1 MTNLHLAAPP
11 KGFEDFLATLLQ
23 WKILGALIII
33 IGGLIAV
40 PALSKIAL
48 AIFGERLGR
57 QGTMVL
63 KKLIRY
69 VVYAFAF
76 ILALNQMGLN
86 LGAILGAAGVA
97 GIAIG
102 FAAQTSLSN
111 IISGFF
117 MIGER
122 PFEIGDVIE
131 VDGIAGT
138 VDTIGLLSLTLR
150 TFDNRSVRIPNE
162 TLVKTKVINVTR
174 HPIRR
179 FNLDVGVAYDENIGH
194 VLKVMQEVAEANIQC
209 LDEPEPLIIFT
220 GFGDSSL
227 NFLLG
232 AWCIKEE
239 YGTLRNTLPRELKER
254 FDAENIEIPFPH
266 MTLAAGKALGPI
278 PVEVIPNSG
287 PSDPQD

>member
-1 MTNLHLAAPP
+1 MPQWLQ
-11 KGFEDFLATLLQ
+11 DFLATDLP
-23 WKILGALIII
+23 WKILGAAIIL
-33 IGGLIAV
+33 IGGVLAV
-40 PALSKIAL
+40 AILSRTAL
-48 AIFGERLGR
+48 AIFGERLGP

-69 VVYAFAF
+69 IGYAFAF

-97 GIAIG
+97 GIAVG

-122 PFEIGDVIE
+122 PFELGDIIE

-138 VDTIGLLSLTLR
+138 VDTIGLLALTLR

-162 TLVKTKVINVTR
+162 TLVKTQLINVTR

-179 FNLDVGVAYDENIGH
+179 FNLDIGVAYDENIGH
-194 VLKVMQEVAEANIQC
+194 VLKVMQEVAEANLQS
-209 LDEPEPLIIFT
+209 LNEPDPLIIFT

-232 AWCIKEE
+232 AWCVQED

-254 FDAENIEIPFPH
+254 FDKENIEIPFPH
-266 MTLAAGKALGPI
+266 MTLAAGKAFSPI
-278 PVEVIPNSG
+278 PIDLIRKPESNG
-287 PSDPQD
+287 

>member
-1 MTNLHLAAPP
+1 MTPLYLAAMPQWLQ
-11 KGFEDFLATLLQ
+11 DFLATDLP
-23 WKILGALIII
+23 WKILGAAVIL
-33 IGGLIAV
+33 IGGVLAV
-40 PALSKIAL
+40 AILSRTAL
-48 AIFGERLGR
+48 AIFGERLGP
-57 QGTMVL
+57 QGTMVV

-69 VVYAFAF
+69 IGYAFAF

-97 GIAIG
+97 GIAVG

-122 PFEIGDVIE
+122 PFELGDIIE

-138 VDTIGLLSLTLR
+138 VDTIGLLALTLR

-162 TLVKTKVINVTR
+162 TLVKTQLINVTR

-179 FNLDVGVAYDENIGH
+179 FNLDIGVAYDENIGH
-194 VLKVMQEVAEANIQC
+194 VLKVMQEVAETNLQS
-209 LDEPEPLIIFT
+209 LNEPDPLIIFT

-232 AWCIKEE
+232 AWCVQED

-254 FDAENIEIPFPH
+254 FDKENIEIPFPH
-266 MTLAAGKALGPI
+266 MTLAAGKALSPI
-278 PVEVIPNSG
+278 PVDLI
-287 PSDPQD
+287 SDSESTD

>member
-1 MTNLHLAAPP
+1 VTSLYLAALPQWLQ
-11 KGFEDFLATLLQ
+11 DFLATELP
-23 WKILGALIII
+23 WKILGAVVIL
-33 IGGLIAV
+33 IGGIIAV
-40 PALSKIAL
+40 AILSRASL
-48 AIFGERLGR
+48 AIFGERLGP
-57 QGTMVL
+57 QGTMVV
-63 KKLIRY
+63 KKLVRY
-69 VVYAFAF
+69 IGYAFAF
-76 ILALNQMGLN
+76 ILALNHMGLN
-86 LGAILGAAGVA
+86 LGAVLGAAGVA
-97 GIAIG
+97 GIAVG

-122 PFEIGDVIE
+122 PFELGDIIE

-138 VDTIGLLSLTLR
+138 VDTIGLLALTLR

-162 TLVKTKVINVTR
+162 TLVKTKLINITR

-179 FNLDVGVAYDENIGH
+179 FNLDIGVAYDENIGH
-194 VLKVMQEVAEANIQC
+194 VLKVMQEVAETNLQC
-209 LDEPEPLIIFT
+209 LNEPDPLIIFT

-232 AWCIKEE
+232 AWCVQED

-254 FDAENIEIPFPH
+254 FDKENIEIPFPH

-278 PVEVIPNSG
+278 PVDVISKPADR
-287 PSDPQD
+287 PD

>member
-1 MTNLHLAAPP
+1 VTSLYLAALPQWLQ
-11 KGFEDFLATLLQ
+11 DFLATELP
-23 WKILGALIII
+23 WKILGAVVIL
-33 IGGLIAV
+33 IGGIIAV
-40 PALSKIAL
+40 AILSRASL
-48 AIFGERLGR
+48 AIFGERLGP
-57 QGTMVL
+57 QGTMVV
-63 KKLIRY
+63 KKLVRY
-69 VVYAFAF
+69 IGYAFAF
-76 ILALNQMGLN
+76 ILALNHMGLN
-86 LGAILGAAGVA
+86 LGAVLGAAGVA
-97 GIAIG
+97 GIAVG

-122 PFEIGDVIE
+122 PFELGDIIE

-138 VDTIGLLSLTLR
+138 VDTIGLLALTLR

-162 TLVKTKVINVTR
+162 TLVKTKLINITR

-179 FNLDVGVAYDENIGH
+179 FNLDIGVAYDENIGH
-194 VLKVMQEVAEANIQC
+194 VLKVMQEVAETNLQC
-209 LDEPEPLIIFT
+209 LNEPDPLIIFT

-232 AWCIKEE
+232 AWCIQED

-254 FDAENIEIPFPH
+254 FDKENIEIPFPH

-278 PVEVIPNSG
+278 PVDVISKPADR
-287 PSDPQD
+287 PD

>member
-1 MTNLHLAAPP
+1 MTSLYLAALP
-11 KGFEDFLATLLQ
+11 EWLQELAPELPL
-23 WKILGALIII
+23 KILGAATIL
-33 IGGLIAV
+33 IGGIIAV
-40 PALSKIAL
+40 AILSRTSL
-48 AIFGERLGR
+48 AIFGEKLGP
-57 QGTMVL
+57 QGTMVV

-69 VVYAFAF
+69 IGYAFAF
-76 ILALNQMGLN
+76 ILALNHMGLN
-86 LGAILGAAGVA
+86 LGAVLGAAGVA
-97 GIAIG
+97 GIAVG

-122 PFEIGDVIE
+122 PFELGDIIE
-131 VDGIAGT
+131 VDGISGT
-138 VDTIGLLSLTLR
+138 VDTIGLLALTLR

-162 TLVKTKVINVTR
+162 TLVKTKLINVTR

-179 FNLDVGVAYDENIGH
+179 FNLDIGVAYDENIGH
-194 VLKVMQEVAEANIQC
+194 VLKVMHEVAETNLQC
-209 LDEPEPLIIFT
+209 LNEPDPLIVFT

-232 AWCIKEE
+232 AWCLQDD

-254 FDAENIEIPFPH
+254 FDMENIEIPFPH

-278 PVEVIPNSG
+278 PVEVTN
-287 PSDPQD
+287 DPAVRTD

>member
-1 MTNLHLAAPP
+1 MNV
-11 KGFEDFLATLLQ
+11 LATLPKGLTDFLESELL
-23 WKILGALIII
+23 WKLAASAAILVGGFIVISALNR
-33 IGGLIAV
+33 V
-40 PALSKIAL
+40 ALRL
-48 AIFGERLGR
+48 AGPRLGS
-57 QGTMVL
+57 QGVMVL

-69 VVYAFAF
+69 LGFAF
-76 ILALNQMGLN
+76 VCILALNQVGLN

-117 MIGER
+117 LIGER
-122 PFEIGDVIE
+122 PFELGDIIE
-131 VDGIAGT
+131 VDGISGT
-138 VDTIGLLSLTLR
+138 VDSIGLLSLTLR

-179 FNLDVGVAYDENIGH
+179 FNLDIGVAYDENIGH
-194 VLKVMQEVAEANIQC
+194 VLNVLRDVAEGNIQC
-209 LDEPEPLIIFT
+209 LDEPEPLIVFT

-232 AWCIKEE
+232 AWCLQED
-239 YGTLRNTLPRELKER
+239 YGTLRNSLPRELKER
-254 FDAENIEIPFPH
+254 FDAEDIEIPFPH
-266 MTLAAGKALGPI
+266 LTLAAGKAVEPI
-278 PVEVIPNSG
+278 PVKIIDQNS
-287 PSDPQD
+287 

>member
-1 MTNLHLAAPP
+1 MPQWLQ
-11 KGFEDFLATLLQ
+11 DFLATDLP
-23 WKILGALIII
+23 WKILGAAIIL
-33 IGGLIAV
+33 IGGVLAV
-40 PALSKIAL
+40 AILSRTAL
-48 AIFGERLGR
+48 AIFGERLGP

-69 VVYAFAF
+69 IGYAFAF

-97 GIAIG
+97 GIAVG

-122 PFEIGDVIE
+122 PFELGDIIE

-138 VDTIGLLSLTLR
+138 VDTIGLLALTLR

-162 TLVKTKVINVTR
+162 TLVKTQLINVTR

-179 FNLDVGVAYDENIGH
+179 FNLDIGVAYDENIGH
-194 VLKVMQEVAEANIQC
+194 VLKVMQEVAEANLQS
-209 LDEPEPLIIFT
+209 LNEPDPLIIFT

-232 AWCIKEE
+232 AWCVQED

-254 FDAENIEIPFPH
+254 FDKENIEIPFPH
-266 MTLAAGKALGPI
+266 MTLAAGKAFSPI
-278 PVEVIPNSG
+278 PIDLIREPESSG
-287 PSDPQD
+287 

>member
-1 MTNLHLAAPP
+1 MTSLYLAALPQWLQ
-11 KGFEDFLATLLQ
+11 DFFATELP
-23 WKILGALIII
+23 WKILGAAVIL
-33 IGGLIAV
+33 IGGIIAV
-40 PALSKIAL
+40 AILSRVSL
-48 AIFGERLGR
+48 AIFGERLGA
-57 QGTMVL
+57 QGTMVV

-69 VVYAFAF
+69 IGYAFAF
-76 ILALNQMGLN
+76 ILALNHMGLN
-86 LGAILGAAGVA
+86 LGAVLGAAGVA
-97 GIAIG
+97 GIAVG

-122 PFEIGDVIE
+122 PFELGDIIE
-131 VDGIAGT
+131 VDGIAGK
-138 VDTIGLLSLTLR
+138 VDTIGLLALTLR

-162 TLVKTKVINVTR
+162 TLVKTKLINITR

-179 FNLDVGVAYDENIGH
+179 FNLDIGVAYDENIGH
-194 VLKVMQEVAEANIQC
+194 VLKVMHEVAETNLQC
-209 LDEPEPLIIFT
+209 LNEPDPLIIFT

-232 AWCIKEE
+232 AWCVQED

-254 FDAENIEIPFPH
+254 FDKENIEIPFPH

-278 PVEVIPNSG
+278 PVDVISEPADRPG
-287 PSDPQD
+287 

>member
-1 MTNLHLAAPP
+1 VTPLYLAAMPQWLQ
-11 KGFEDFLATLLQ
+11 DFLATDLP
-23 WKILGALIII
+23 WKILGAAIIL
-33 IGGLIAV
+33 IGGVLAV
-40 PALSKIAL
+40 AILSRTAL
-48 AIFGERLGR
+48 AIFGERLGP

-69 VVYAFAF
+69 IGYAFAF

-97 GIAIG
+97 GIAVG

-122 PFEIGDVIE
+122 PFELGDIIE

-138 VDTIGLLSLTLR
+138 VDTIGLLALTLR

-162 TLVKTKVINVTR
+162 TLVKTQLINVTR

-179 FNLDVGVAYDENIGH
+179 FNLDIGVAYDENIGH
-194 VLKVMQEVAEANIQC
+194 VLKVMQEVAEANLQS
-209 LDEPEPLIIFT
+209 LNEPDPLIIFT

-232 AWCIKEE
+232 AWCVQED

-254 FDAENIEIPFPH
+254 FDKENIEIPFPH
-266 MTLAAGKALGPI
+266 MTLAAGKAFSPI
-278 PVEVIPNSG
+278 PIDLIREPESNG
-287 PSDPQD
+287 

>member
-1 MTNLHLAAPP
+1 MTPLYLAAMPQWLQ
-11 KGFEDFLATLLQ
+11 DFLATDLP
-23 WKILGALIII
+23 WKILGAAIIL
-33 IGGLIAV
+33 IGGVLAV
-40 PALSKIAL
+40 AILSRTAL
-48 AIFGERLGR
+48 AIFGERLGP

-69 VVYAFAF
+69 IGYAFAF

-97 GIAIG
+97 GIAVG

-122 PFEIGDVIE
+122 PFELGDIIE

-138 VDTIGLLSLTLR
+138 VDTIGLLALTLR

-162 TLVKTKVINVTR
+162 TLVKTQLINVTR

-179 FNLDVGVAYDENIGH
+179 FNLDIGVAYDENIGH
-194 VLKVMQEVAEANIQC
+194 VLKVMQEVAEANLQS
-209 LDEPEPLIIFT
+209 LNEPDPLIIFT

-232 AWCIKEE
+232 AWCVQED

-254 FDAENIEIPFPH
+254 FDKENIEIPFPH
-266 MTLAAGKALGPI
+266 MTLAAGKAFSPI
-278 PVEVIPNSG
+278 PIDLIRKPESNG
-287 PSDPQD
+287 

>member
-1 MTNLHLAAPP
+1 MPQWLQ
-11 KGFEDFLATLLQ
+11 DFLATDLP
-23 WKILGALIII
+23 WKILGSAVIL
-33 IGGLIAV
+33 IGGVLAV
-40 PALSKIAL
+40 AILSRTAL
-48 AIFGERLGR
+48 AIFGERLGP
-57 QGTMVL
+57 QGTMVV

-69 VVYAFAF
+69 IGYAFAF

-97 GIAIG
+97 GIAVG

-122 PFEIGDVIE
+122 PFELGDIIE

-138 VDTIGLLSLTLR
+138 VDTIGLLALTLR

-162 TLVKTKVINVTR
+162 TLVKTQLINVTR

-179 FNLDVGVAYDENIGH
+179 FNLDIGVAYDENIGH
-194 VLKVMQEVAEANIQC
+194 VLKVMQEVAETNLQS
-209 LDEPEPLIIFT
+209 LNEPDPLIIFT

-232 AWCIKEE
+232 AWCVQED

-254 FDAENIEIPFPH
+254 FDKENIEIPFPH
-266 MTLAAGKALGPI
+266 MTLAAGKALSPI
-278 PVEVIPNSG
+278 PVDLI
-287 PSDPQD
+287 SDSESTD

>member
-1 MTNLHLAAPP
+1 MTSLYLAALPQWLQ
-11 KGFEDFLATLLQ
+11 DFFATELP
-23 WKILGALIII
+23 WKILGAAVIL

-40 PALSKIAL
+40 AILSRASL
-48 AIFGERLGR
+48 AIFGERLGP

-63 KKLIRY
+63 KKLVRY
-69 VVYAFAF
+69 IGYAFAF
-76 ILALNQMGLN
+76 ILALNHMGLN
-86 LGAILGAAGVA
+86 LGAVLGAAGVA
-97 GIAIG
+97 GIAVG

-122 PFEIGDVIE
+122 PFELGDVIE

-138 VDTIGLLSLTLR
+138 VDTIGLLALTLR

-162 TLVKTKVINVTR
+162 TLVKTKLINITR

-179 FNLDVGVAYDENIGH
+179 FNLDIGVAYDENIGH
-194 VLKVMQEVAEANIQC
+194 VLKVMHEVAETNLQC
-209 LDEPEPLIIFT
+209 LNEPDPLIIFT

-232 AWCIKEE
+232 AWCVKED

-254 FDAENIEIPFPH
+254 FDKENIEIPFPH

-278 PVEVIPNSG
+278 PVDVISKPADG
-287 PSDPQD
+287 PD

>member
-1 MTNLHLAAPP
+1 MPQWLQ
-11 KGFEDFLATLLQ
+11 DFLATDLP
-23 WKILGALIII
+23 WKILGAAVIL
-33 IGGLIAV
+33 IGGVLAV
-40 PALSKIAL
+40 AILSRTAL
-48 AIFGERLGR
+48 AIFGERLGP
-57 QGTMVL
+57 QGTMVV

-69 VVYAFAF
+69 IGNAFAF
-76 ILALNQMGLN
+76 ILALHQMGLN

-97 GIAIG
+97 GIAVG

-122 PFEIGDVIE
+122 PFELGDIIE

-138 VDTIGLLSLTLR
+138 VDTIGLLALTLR

-162 TLVKTKVINVTR
+162 TLVKTQLINVTR

-179 FNLDVGVAYDENIGH
+179 FNLDIGVAYDENIGH
-194 VLKVMQEVAEANIQC
+194 VLKVMQEVAETNLQS
-209 LDEPEPLIIFT
+209 LNEPDPLIIFT

-232 AWCIKEE
+232 AWCVQED

-254 FDAENIEIPFPH
+254 FDKENIEIPFPH

-278 PVEVIPNSG
+278 PVDVISKPADR
-287 PSDPQD
+287 PD

>member
-1 MTNLHLAAPP
+1 MTPLYLAAMPQWLQ
-11 KGFEDFLATLLQ
+11 DFLATDLP
-23 WKILGALIII
+23 WKILGAAVIL
-33 IGGLIAV
+33 IGGVLAV
-40 PALSKIAL
+40 AILSRTAL
-48 AIFGERLGR
+48 AIFGERLGP
-57 QGTMVL
+57 QGTMVV

-69 VVYAFAF
+69 IGYAFAF

-97 GIAIG
+97 GIAVG

-122 PFEIGDVIE
+122 PFELGDIIE

-138 VDTIGLLSLTLR
+138 VDTIGLLALTLR

-162 TLVKTKVINVTR
+162 TLVKTQLINVTR

-179 FNLDVGVAYDENIGH
+179 FNLDIGVAYDENIGH
-194 VLKVMQEVAEANIQC
+194 VLKVMQEVAETNLQS
-209 LDEPEPLIIFT
+209 LNEPDPLIIFT

-232 AWCIKEE
+232 AWCVQED

-254 FDAENIEIPFPH
+254 FDKENIEIPFPH
-266 MTLAAGKALGPI
+266 MTLAAGKALSPI
-278 PVEVIPNSG
+278 PVDII
-287 PSDPQD
+287 SDSESTD

>member
-1 MTNLHLAAPP
+1 MTIPILAALPP
-11 KGFEDFLATLLQ
+11 WLSNFLESDLL
-23 WKILGALIII
+23 WKVLGAVAILGGGVIAIVILNRLALR
-33 IGGLIAV
+33 
-40 PALSKIAL
+40 
-48 AIFGERLGR
+48 IFGTRLGP
-57 QGTMVL
+57 QGVMVL

-69 VVYAFAF
+69 GGFAFAC

-117 MIGER
+117 LIGER
-122 PFEIGDVIE
+122 PFELGDIIE
-131 VDGIAGT
+131 VDGITGT

-162 TLVKTKVINVTR
+162 TLVKTNVTNITR

-179 FNLDVGVAYDENIGH
+179 FNLDIGVAYDENIGH
-194 VLKVMQEVAEANIQC
+194 VLSVLQDISEQNLQC

-227 NFLLG
+227 NFLMG
-232 AWCIKEE
+232 AWCLQED

-254 FDAENIEIPFPH
+254 FDEENIEIPFPH

-278 PVEVIPNSG
+278 PVRMVPEADES
-287 PSDPQD
+287 

>member
-1 MTNLHLAAPP
+1 MTSLYLAALPQWLQ
-11 KGFEDFLATLLQ
+11 DFLATELP
-23 WKILGALIII
+23 WKILGAVVIL
-33 IGGLIAV
+33 IGGIIAV
-40 PALSKIAL
+40 AILSRASL
-48 AIFGERLGR
+48 AIFGERLGP
-57 QGTMVL
+57 QGTMVV
-63 KKLIRY
+63 KKLVRY
-69 VVYAFAF
+69 IGYAFAF
-76 ILALNQMGLN
+76 ILALNHMGLN
-86 LGAILGAAGVA
+86 LGAVLGAADVA
-97 GIAIG
+97 GIAVG

-122 PFEIGDVIE
+122 PFELGDVIE

-138 VDTIGLLSLTLR
+138 VDTIGLLALTLR

-162 TLVKTKVINVTR
+162 TLVKTKLINITR

-179 FNLDVGVAYDENIGH
+179 FNLDIGVAYDENIGH
-194 VLKVMQEVAEANIQC
+194 VLKVMHEVAETNLQC
-209 LDEPEPLIIFT
+209 LNEPDPLIIFT

-232 AWCIKEE
+232 AWCVQED

-254 FDAENIEIPFPH
+254 FDKENIEIPFPH

-278 PVEVIPNSG
+278 PVDVITKPADR
-287 PSDPQD
+287 PD

>member
-1 MTNLHLAAPP
+1 
-11 KGFEDFLATLLQ
+11 
-23 WKILGALIII
+23 
-33 IGGLIAV
+33 
-40 PALSKIAL
+40 
-48 AIFGERLGR
+48 
-57 QGTMVL
+57 
-63 KKLIRY
+63 
-69 VVYAFAF
+69 
-76 ILALNQMGLN
+76 MGLN

-97 GIAIG
+97 GIAVG

-122 PFEIGDVIE
+122 PFELGDIIE

-138 VDTIGLLSLTLR
+138 VDTIGLLALTLR

-162 TLVKTKVINVTR
+162 TLVKTQLINVTR

-179 FNLDVGVAYDENIGH
+179 FNLDIGVAYDENIGH
-194 VLKVMQEVAEANIQC
+194 VLKVMQEVAETNLQS
-209 LDEPEPLIIFT
+209 LNEPDPLIIFT

-232 AWCIKEE
+232 AWCVQED

-254 FDAENIEIPFPH
+254 FDKENIEIPFPH
-266 MTLAAGKALGPI
+266 MTLAAGKALSPI
-278 PVEVIPNSG
+278 PVDLI
-287 PSDPQD
+287 SDSESTD

>member
-1 MTNLHLAAPP
+1 MPQWLQ
-11 KGFEDFLATLLQ
+11 DFLATDLP
-23 WKILGALIII
+23 WKILGAAVIL
-33 IGGLIAV
+33 IGGVLAV
-40 PALSKIAL
+40 AILSRTAL
-48 AIFGERLGR
+48 AIFGERLGP
-57 QGTMVL
+57 QGTMVV

-69 VVYAFAF
+69 IGYAFAF

-97 GIAIG
+97 GIAVG

-122 PFEIGDVIE
+122 PFELGDIIE

-138 VDTIGLLSLTLR
+138 VDTIGLLALTLR

-162 TLVKTKVINVTR
+162 TLVKTQLINVTR

-179 FNLDVGVAYDENIGH
+179 FNLDIGVAYDENIGH
-194 VLKVMQEVAEANIQC
+194 VLKVMQEVAETNLQS
-209 LDEPEPLIIFT
+209 LNEPDPLIIFT

-232 AWCIKEE
+232 AWCVQED

-254 FDAENIEIPFPH
+254 FDKENIEIPFPH
-266 MTLAAGKALGPI
+266 MTLAAGKALSPI
-278 PVEVIPNSG
+278 PVDLI
-287 PSDPQD
+287 SDSESTD

>member
-1 MTNLHLAAPP
+1 MNALFLAAPP
-11 KGFEDFLATLLQ
+11 PWLSDFLKSELL
-23 WKILGALIII
+23 WKILSAAAILLGGIIVI
-33 IGGLIAV
+33 SILNKFSLRIFGPRLGPQGVMVMKKVIRYIGFAFVGI
-40 PALSKIAL
+40 IAL
-48 AIFGERLGR
+48 G
-57 QGTMVL
+57 QV
-63 KKLIRY
+63 
-69 VVYAFAF
+69 
-76 ILALNQMGLN
+76 GLN

-117 MIGER
+117 LIGER
-122 PFEIGDVIE
+122 PFELGDVIE
-131 VDGIAGT
+131 VDGISGT

-162 TLVKTKVINVTR
+162 TLVKTNVTNITR

-179 FNLDVGVAYDENIGH
+179 FNLDIGVAYDENIGH
-194 VLKVMQEVAEANIQC
+194 VLSVLQDVSEQNVQC
-209 LDEPEPLIIFT
+209 LDEPKPLIVFT

-227 NFLLG
+227 NFMLG
-232 AWCIKEE
+232 AWCLQDD

-254 FDAENIEIPFPH
+254 FDEENIEIPFPH

-278 PVEVIPNSG
+278 PVRVIPEDRKNRNT
-287 PSDPQD
+287 Q

>member
-1 MTNLHLAAPP
+1 MPQWLQ
-11 KGFEDFLATLLQ
+11 DFLATDLP
-23 WKILGALIII
+23 WKILGAAVIL
-33 IGGLIAV
+33 IGGVLAV
-40 PALSKIAL
+40 AILSRTAL
-48 AIFGERLGR
+48 AIFGERLGP
-57 QGTMVL
+57 QGTMVV

-69 VVYAFAF
+69 IGYAFAF

-97 GIAIG
+97 GIAVG

-122 PFEIGDVIE
+122 PFELGDIIE

-138 VDTIGLLSLTLR
+138 VDTIGLLALTLR

-162 TLVKTKVINVTR
+162 TLVKTQLINVTR

-179 FNLDVGVAYDENIGH
+179 FNLDIGVAYDENIGH
-194 VLKVMQEVAEANIQC
+194 VLKVMQEVAETNLQS
-209 LDEPEPLIIFT
+209 LNEPDPLIIFT

-232 AWCIKEE
+232 AWCVQED

-254 FDAENIEIPFPH
+254 FDKENIEIPFPH

-278 PVEVIPNSG
+278 PVDVISKPADR
-287 PSDPQD
+287 PD

>member
-1 MTNLHLAAPP
+1 MTPLYLAAMPQWLQ
-11 KGFEDFLATLLQ
+11 DFLATDLP
-23 WKILGALIII
+23 WKILGAAIIL
-33 IGGLIAV
+33 IGGVLAV
-40 PALSKIAL
+40 AILSRTAL
-48 AIFGERLGR
+48 AIFGERLGP

-69 VVYAFAF
+69 IGYAFAF

-97 GIAIG
+97 GIAVG

-122 PFEIGDVIE
+122 PFELGDIIE

-138 VDTIGLLSLTLR
+138 VDTIGLLALTLR

-162 TLVKTKVINVTR
+162 TLVKTQLINVTR

-179 FNLDVGVAYDENIGH
+179 FNLDIGVAYDENIGH
-194 VLKVMQEVAEANIQC
+194 VLKVMQEVAEANLQS
-209 LDEPEPLIIFT
+209 LNEPDPLIIFT

-232 AWCIKEE
+232 AWCVQED

-254 FDAENIEIPFPH
+254 FDKENIEIPFPH
-266 MTLAAGKALGPI
+266 MTLAAGKAFSPI
-278 PVEVIPNSG
+278 PIDLIREPESNG
-287 PSDPQD
+287 

>member
-1 MTNLHLAAPP
+1 MNTLPLAAVPDWLDNFLRSEALW
-11 KGFEDFLATLLQ
+11 KAAGAAAILLGGFIVITLLN
-23 WKILGALIII
+23 KAALR
-33 IGGLIAV
+33 LFA
-40 PALSKIAL
+40 P
-48 AIFGERLGR
+48 RLGS
-57 QGTMVL
+57 QGVMVL

-69 VVYAFAF
+69 LGFAF
-76 ILALNQMGLN
+76 VCILALNQIGLN

-117 MIGER
+117 LIGER
-122 PFEIGDVIE
+122 PFELGDIIE
-131 VDGIAGT
+131 VDGTSGT

-162 TLVKTKVINVTR
+162 TLVKTKVVNVTR

-179 FNLDVGVAYDENIGH
+179 YNLDIGVAYDENIGH
-194 VLKVMQEVAEANIQC
+194 VLGVLRDIAEKNVQC

-227 NFLLG
+227 NFMLG
-232 AWCIKEE
+232 AWCLQED
-239 YGTLRNTLPRELKER
+239 YGTLRNSLPRELKER
-254 FDAENIEIPFPH
+254 FDLEEIEIPFPH

-278 PVEVIPNSG
+278 PVKMVSQASTPE
-287 PSDPQD
+287 QA

>member
-1 MTNLHLAAPP
+1 MTSLYLAALPQWLQ
-11 KGFEDFLATLLQ
+11 DFFATEVP
-23 WKILGALIII
+23 WKILGAAVIL
-33 IGGLIAV
+33 IGGIIAV
-40 PALSKIAL
+40 AILSRASL
-48 AIFGERLGR
+48 AIFGERLGP

-63 KKLIRY
+63 KKLVRY
-69 VVYAFAF
+69 IGYAFAF
-76 ILALNQMGLN
+76 ILALNHMGLN
-86 LGAILGAAGVA
+86 LGAVLGAAGVA
-97 GIAIG
+97 GIAVG

-122 PFEIGDVIE
+122 PFELGDVIE

-138 VDTIGLLSLTLR
+138 VDTIGLLALTLR

-162 TLVKTKVINVTR
+162 TLVKTKLINITR

-179 FNLDVGVAYDENIGH
+179 FNLDIGVAYDENIGH
-194 VLKVMQEVAEANIQC
+194 VLKVMHEVAETNLQC
-209 LDEPEPLIIFT
+209 LNEPDPLIIFT

-232 AWCIKEE
+232 AWCVKED

-254 FDAENIEIPFPH
+254 FDKENIEIPFPH

-278 PVEVIPNSG
+278 PVDVISKPADG
-287 PSDPQD
+287 PD

>member
-1 MTNLHLAAPP
+1 MNV
-11 KGFEDFLATLLQ
+11 LATLPKGLTDFLESELL
-23 WKILGALIII
+23 WKLAASAAILVGGFIVISALNR
-33 IGGLIAV
+33 V
-40 PALSKIAL
+40 ALRL
-48 AIFGERLGR
+48 AGPRLGS
-57 QGTMVL
+57 QGVMVL

-69 VVYAFAF
+69 LGFAF
-76 ILALNQMGLN
+76 VCILALNQVGLN

-117 MIGER
+117 LIGER
-122 PFEIGDVIE
+122 PFELGDIIE
-131 VDGIAGT
+131 VDGISGT
-138 VDTIGLLSLTLR
+138 VDSIGLLSLTLR

-179 FNLDVGVAYDENIGH
+179 FNLDIGVAYDENIGH
-194 VLKVMQEVAEANIQC
+194 VLNVLRDVAEGNIQC
-209 LDEPEPLIIFT
+209 LDEPEPLIVFT

-232 AWCIKEE
+232 AWCLQED
-239 YGTLRNTLPRELKER
+239 YGTLRNSLPRELKER
-254 FDAENIEIPFPH
+254 FDAEDIEIPFPH
-266 MTLAAGKALGPI
+266 WTLAAGKAVEPI
-278 PVEVIPNSG
+278 PVKIIDQNS
-287 PSDPQD
+287 

>member
-1 MTNLHLAAPP
+1 MTSLYLAALPQWLQ
-11 KGFEDFLATLLQ
+11 DFLATELP
-23 WKILGALIII
+23 WKILGAVVIL
-33 IGGLIAV
+33 IGGIIAV
-40 PALSKIAL
+40 AILSRASL
-48 AIFGERLGR
+48 AIFGERLGP
-57 QGTMVL
+57 QGTMVV
-63 KKLIRY
+63 KKLVRY
-69 VVYAFAF
+69 IGYAFAF
-76 ILALNQMGLN
+76 ILALNHMGLN
-86 LGAILGAAGVA
+86 LGAVLGAAGVA
-97 GIAIG
+97 GIAVG

-122 PFEIGDVIE
+122 PFELGDVIE

-138 VDTIGLLSLTLR
+138 VDTIGLLALTLR

-162 TLVKTKVINVTR
+162 TLVKTKLINITR

-179 FNLDVGVAYDENIGH
+179 FNLDIGVAYDENIGH
-194 VLKVMQEVAEANIQC
+194 VLKVMQEVAETNLQC
-209 LDEPEPLIIFT
+209 LNEPDPLIIFT

-232 AWCIKEE
+232 AWCVQED

-254 FDAENIEIPFPH
+254 FDKENIEIPFPH

-278 PVEVIPNSG
+278 PVDVISKPADR
-287 PSDPQD
+287 PD

>member
-1 MTNLHLAAPP
+1 MTSLYLAALPQWLQ
-11 KGFEDFLATLLQ
+11 DFLATELP
-23 WKILGALIII
+23 WKILGAVVIL
-33 IGGLIAV
+33 IGGIIAV
-40 PALSKIAL
+40 AILSRASL
-48 AIFGERLGR
+48 AIFGERLGP
-57 QGTMVL
+57 QGTMVV
-63 KKLIRY
+63 KKLVRY
-69 VVYAFAF
+69 IGYAFAF
-76 ILALNQMGLN
+76 ILALNHMGLN
-86 LGAILGAAGVA
+86 LGAVLGAAGVA
-97 GIAIG
+97 GIAVG

-122 PFEIGDVIE
+122 PFELGDIIE

-138 VDTIGLLSLTLR
+138 VDTIGLLALTLR

-162 TLVKTKVINVTR
+162 TLVKTKLINITR

-179 FNLDVGVAYDENIGH
+179 FNLDIGVAYDENIGH
-194 VLKVMQEVAEANIQC
+194 VLKVMQEVAETNLQC
-209 LDEPEPLIIFT
+209 LNEPDPLIIFT

-232 AWCIKEE
+232 AWCVQED

-254 FDAENIEIPFPH
+254 FDKENIEIPFPH

-278 PVEVIPNSG
+278 PVDLISKPADR
-287 PSDPQD
+287 PD

>member
-1 MTNLHLAAPP
+1 MPQWLQ
-11 KGFEDFLATLLQ
+11 DFLATDLP
-23 WKILGALIII
+23 WKILGAAIIL
-33 IGGLIAV
+33 IGGVLAV
-40 PALSKIAL
+40 AILSRTAL
-48 AIFGERLGR
+48 AIFGERLGP

-69 VVYAFAF
+69 IGYAFAF

-97 GIAIG
+97 GIAVG

-122 PFEIGDVIE
+122 PFELGDIIE

-138 VDTIGLLSLTLR
+138 VDTIGLLALTLR

-162 TLVKTKVINVTR
+162 TLVKTQLINVTR

-179 FNLDVGVAYDENIGH
+179 FNLDIGVAYDENIGH
-194 VLKVMQEVAEANIQC
+194 VLKVMQEVAEANLQS
-209 LDEPEPLIIFT
+209 LNEPDPLIIFT

-232 AWCIKEE
+232 AWCVQED

-254 FDAENIEIPFPH
+254 FDKENIEIPFPH
-266 MTLAAGKALGPI
+266 MTLAAGKAFSPI
-278 PVEVIPNSG
+278 PIDLIREPESNG
-287 PSDPQD
+287 